1 MPIIAMTANV
11 FPEQIARC
19 LEAGMDGHLGKPIN
33 PAKFIETGLTGHPK
47 RMKRPRDLR
56 GEAVSERLR

>member
-1 MPIIAMTANV
+1 MTANV

-33 PAKFIETGLTGHPK
+33 PAKFIEALAYWSS
-47 RMKRPRDLR
+47 
-56 GEAVSERLR
+56 EAEMRTAEPQDNEMASGRHA